1 MGDLCAR
8 ALSIRKRRWRL
19 SLRARAQVARRVML
33 LPVPMRWVMLPW
45 GLLLGLLLATADE
58 VIQ

>member
-1 MGDLCAR
+1 M
-8 ALSIRKRRWRL
+8 LS
-19 SLRARAQVARRVML
+19 AQVARRVML
-33 LPVPMRWVMLPW
+33 LPEPMRWVMLPW